1 MCGLVGV
8 VAIDR
13 TLGSEVLQNLLR
25 LSAVR
30 GLHATGVAW
39 ATGDSVLADVR
50 GVPASEYCSRMPIF
64 ETKNLIAI
72 GHCRYST
79 SGGKQ
84 HQPIVNVANDLAIA
98 HNGVVSQEPAV
109 AWDNLY
115 GLQARTDNDS
125 ELLLHSRERNS
136 HPLSSWPDASIA
148 AVEVDKSGAL
158 RAYRNGKRPLY
169 LASLPGLAAVA
180 STKDI
185 LLRAGISGAMRI
197 HAGSEATVRLTK
209 GVISVEYHRV
219 AELSEWC
226 P

>member
-8 VAIDR
+8 VAVDK

-39 ATGDSVLADVR
+39 VTEDSILADVR
-50 GVPASEYCSRMPIF
+50 GVPASEYCSRMPLF

-84 HQPIVNVANDLAIA
+84 HQPIVNGDLAIA

-109 AWDNLY
+109 AWGTLY

-125 ELLLHSRERNS
+125 ELLLHSRDRNS

-169 LASLPGLAAVA
+169 LASLPGLTAVA

-209 GVISVEYHRV
+209 GTISVEYQQV
-219 AELSEWC
+219 AELPEWC